1 MKQAAFLIAATL
13 LVSAAHAETRE
24 FKKTTANS
32 AQVVITTDDKDSV
45 QAATY
50 LDGQENNKLLSQL
63 LADPN
68 SKLAKLKATIEKANC
83 DANST
88 PNDDWIPQCGE
99 VELST
104 LVQTSFGRGGW
115 AEGNAEYSFFVSFR
129 MDGTGHFLESLYLV
143 SIVESVEAKTD
154 ANYNY
159 AGQVV
164 KSLSLGSVQKL
175 PAKK

>member
-1 MKQAAFLIAATL
+1 VKNVVFFIAATL

-24 FKKTTANS
+24 FKKINANS
-32 AQVVITTDDKDSV
+32 AQVVITTDDKEYV
-45 QAATY
+45 QAAVY
-50 LDGQENNKLLSQL
+50 LDGQENNKLLSQF

-68 SKLAKLKATIEKANC
+68 SKLAKLKAKIEKENC
-83 DANST
+83 DTNST

-143 SIVESVEAKTD
+143 SIVESVEATQD
-154 ANYNY
+154 SNYNY
-159 AGQVV
+159 AGKVI
-164 KSLSLGSVQKL
+164 KTLSLGSVQKL
-175 PAKK
+175 PTKK